1 MVLRIKFTL
10 SLHKIKKICIIER
23 LNVRIQQIVLVKGV
37 TGFYWRL
44 WNHLCF
50 SHDVCIGRYHQ
61 NRQNLS
67 ANSFNTMRKSA
78 FAAVKGAFAPSLA
91 IA

>member
-37 TGFYWRL
+37 TGFYRRL

-67 ANSFNTMRKSA
+67 ANAFNGLRQKGVFARANSFA
-78 FAAVKGAFAPSLA
+78 FAA
-91 IA
+91 

>member
-1 MVLRIKFTL
+1 MLKVHRYLLEDIDFLTMNDKL
-10 SLHKIKKICIIER
+10 STINEL
-23 LNVRIQQIVLVKGV
+23 VLVKGV
-37 TGFYWRL
+37 TGFYRRL

-50 SHDVCIGRYHQ
+50 SHDVCVGRYHQ
-61 NRQNLS
+61 NRLNLS

-91 IA
+91 LAA

>member
-1 MVLRIKFTL
+1 MNDKL
-10 SLHKIKKICIIER
+10 STINEL
-23 LNVRIQQIVLVKGV
+23 VLVKGV
-37 TGFYWRL
+37 TGFYRRL

-67 ANSFNTMRKSA
+67 ASFTASRLKGSL
-78 FAAVKGAFAPSLA
+78 AAVKGAFAPSFALA
-91 IA
+91 A